1 MEGPNAPGRF
11 IMWYRNEMAI
21 LALWHRPH
29 LAGIYSHYQ
38 IFYQEVETFNGDSR
52 TKVVKDKIDVN
63 ELYPGRNYSLSLS
76 AISNGIESE
85 PTITSIAT
93 KPASPIIE

>member
-38 IFYQEVETFNGDSR
+38 GVQPIPVVPLRQEESPAANSR
-52 TKVVKDKIDVN
+52 RRRRPSRGHLRRTRSRQD
-63 ELYPGRNYSLSLS
+63 L
-76 AISNGIESE
+76 
-85 PTITSIAT
+85 
-93 KPASPIIE
+93 